1 MLKIYLAGPVDNC
14 NPSEQTVWRRMVQ
27 SVYHQYKYMDPMAY
41 EVDFM
46 RGKKSMNEI
55 IQLEKQ
61 DIYNCDVLLAYPWSP
76 SSGTAMEIMYAY
88 MLNTDV
94 RRNDKIK
101 ILAVCEKNKY
111 LSPWISHHAT
121 AVFFDFYKAF
131 EWIENNSNNV

>member
-14 NPSEQTVWRRMVQ
+14 SSSEQIVWRRMVQ

-41 EVDFM
+41 EVDVM

-88 MLNTDV
+88 MLSTDV
-94 RRNDKIK
+94 HRNDKIK
-101 ILAVCEKNKY
+101 IVVVIEKNK
-111 LSPWISHHAT
+111 
-121 AVFFDFYKAF
+121 
-131 EWIENNSNNV
+131 

>member
-1 MLKIYLAGPVDNC
+1 MKIYLAGPVDNC
-14 NPSEQTVWRRMVQ
+14 SSQEQTMWRH
-27 SVYHQYKYMDPMAY
+27 SVKQANPKYQYMDPMAY
-41 EVDFM
+41 EVDFL
-46 RGKKSMNEI
+46 RGKKSMDEI

-111 LSPWISHHAT
+111 LSPWISRHAT
-121 AVFFDFYKAF
+121 AVFFDFFKAF
-131 EWIENNSNNV
+131 EWIENNANRE

>member
-76 SSGTAMEIMYAY
+76 SSGTAMEIM
-88 MLNTDV
+88 
-94 RRNDKIK
+94 
-101 ILAVCEKNKY
+101 
-111 LSPWISHHAT
+111 
-121 AVFFDFYKAF
+121 
-131 EWIENNSNNV
+131 

>member
-14 NPSEQTVWRRMVQ
+14 SSSEQMVWRRMVQ

-41 EVDFM
+41 EVDVM

-61 DIYNCDVLLAYPWSP
+61 DIYNCDVLLAYPWNP

-101 ILAVCEKNKY
+101 IVVVIEKNKY

-121 AVFFDFYKAF
+121 VVVDDFYKAF